1 MTPGLAAV
9 ILTKNEERHI
19 GECLDSL
26 DWADDRVV
34 FDDFSSDHTA
44 EVARERGARVL
55 EHRFENFAAQRN
67 AALDRVKATWI
78 LFVDADE
85 RATTS
90 LAEEIARVIAD
101 VGDDVP
107 AGWWVPRHNHMLGH
121 RMRGGGWFPDYQ
133 LRLLRRGRAHYDPGR
148 PVHEV
153 VILDGE
159 AGYLNEVLVHY
170 NYDSVGQFR
179 RKMGRYTAYEAKIL
193 LERGVRVRLWTYVTM
208 PLREFW
214 RRFVLLRG
222 YKDHVYGLLFCGL
235 MAWYTLTTY
244 RLLRRLRQA
253 GSA

>member
-1 MTPGLAAV
+1 VTPSLAAV

-44 EVARERGARVL
+44 EVAREHGARVL
-55 EHRFENFAAQRN
+55 EHRFEDFAAQRN
-67 AALDRVKATWI
+67 AALDNVKATWI

-85 RATTS
+85 RATTP
-90 LAEEIARVIAD
+90 LAEEIGRVITRH
-101 VGDDVP
+101 GDDAP
-107 AGWWVPRHNHMLGH
+107 AGWWVPRHNYMLGH
-121 RMRGGGWFPDYQ
+121 RMCGGGWFPDYQ
-133 LRLLRRGRAHYDPGR
+133 LRLLRHGRAHYDPGR

-159 AGYLNEVLVHY
+159 AGYLKEVLVHY

-179 RKMGRYTAYEAKIL
+179 RKMGRYTAYEARIL
-193 LERGVRVRLWTYVTM
+193 LERGVRVQPWTYATM
-208 PLREFW
+208 PVREFW
-214 RRFVLLRG
+214 RRFVSLRG
-222 YKDHVYGLLFCGL
+222 YRDHVYGLLFCGL

-244 RLLRRLRQA
+244 RLLNGLRQTE
-253 GSA
+253 SA

>member
-1 MTPGLAAV
+1 MMY
-9 ILTKNEERHI
+9 R
-19 GECLDSL
+19 
-26 DWADDRVV
+26 
-34 FDDFSSDHTA
+34 
-44 EVARERGARVL
+44 
-55 EHRFENFAAQRN
+55 Q
-67 AALDRVKATWI
+67 
-78 LFVDADE
+78 
-85 RATTS
+85 
-90 LAEEIARVIAD
+90 
-101 VGDDVP
+101 
-107 AGWWVPRHNHMLGH
+107 AGG
-121 RMRGGGWFPDYQ
+121 FPDYQ
-133 LRLLRRGRAHYDPGR
+133 LRLLRPDRAHYDPGR

-193 LERGVRVRLWTYVTM
+193 LERGVRVRFWTYITM

-222 YKDHVYGLLFCGL
+222 YRDHVYGLLFCGL

-244 RLLRRLRQA
+244 RLLRRLRRA